1 MTDSAPD
8 VRIVHGTA
16 SEEEL
21 AALLAVVSDAY
32 VEEVADAV
40 SPEPTVSAW
49 ARTQRAMRTPLRR
62 DIGWGRFH
70 G

>member
-1 MTDSAPD
+1 MTGPD
-8 VRIVHGTA
+8 VRIVYGTA

-32 VEEVADAV
+32 AEEAAEAVA
-40 SPEPTVSAW
+40 PESTVSVW
-49 ARTQRAMRTPLRR
+49 SRTQRALRTPLRR